1 MCEGAAPVRAQNAR
15 SHPDSTQQTMPE
27 PRGGDVP
34 SALGGAAGWGGSV
47 EYGSYFQNNNIVWAL
62 RGKK

>member
-1 MCEGAAPVRAQNAR
+1 M
-15 SHPDSTQQTMPE
+15 
-27 PRGGDVP
+27 P